1 MVALKLYGAAN
12 STRRMHRDLA
22 DVVAMLERA
31 PELDMSGWPL
41 NRAPDGTGK
50 LQKTCKILMARKSL
64 IHIEFFDLLQSARLC
79 ATIYAAAY
87 TINTEFTA
95 KRAR

>member
-1 MVALKLYGAAN
+1 MHPPATKPGLRGYSRN
-12 STRRMHRDLA
+12 S
-22 DVVAMLERA
+22 
-31 PELDMSGWPL
+31 
-41 NRAPDGTGK
+41 TGK

>member
-1 MVALKLYGAAN
+1 
-12 STRRMHRDLA
+12 
-22 DVVAMLERA
+22 
-31 PELDMSGWPL
+31 
-41 NRAPDGTGK
+41 
-50 LQKTCKILMARKSL
+50 MARKSL